1 MRADAF
7 SHLPASLERAP
18 LLLAHTDRSP
28 DYVTGADGVQ
38 QQQPAADSPLAK
50 LASTPKLHEK
60 GSPAMRLKALGISLE
75 GRASTPIGNY
85 VPAVL
90 TGDILTISGQ
100 LPKAADGTVATGQVG
115 DGDGFVSVED
125 GQKAA
130 REAAITLL
138 ATVESLVGDLSKVKR
153 IVRIGGFVSAP
164 AGFTQQPGVINGCS
178 DFLRE
183 VFGDAGRSARSAVGV
198 SSLPMNAVCELEATV
213 QIIL

>member
-1 MRADAF
+1 MLCDAVRCDACACRACACVGGWLRLRDGFSEARGCDALLEGEQLTPRVHHSQAEMRADAF

-28 DYVTGADGVQ
+28 DYVTGADGVQQ

-100 LPKAADGTVATGQVG
+100 LPKAALSCMYRMHMPMPMHMEMHNGG
-115 DGDGFVSVED
+115 DE
-125 GQKAA
+125 
-130 REAAITLL
+130 
-138 ATVESLVGDLSKVKR
+138 
-153 IVRIGGFVSAP
+153 
-164 AGFTQQPGVINGCS
+164 
-178 DFLRE
+178 
-183 VFGDAGRSARSAVGV
+183 
-198 SSLPMNAVCELEATV
+198 
-213 QIIL
+213 